1 MLEVLAILSASA
13 AGGLR
18 LALPLLLIGLLQ
30 GETLWSKVPILS
42 QFSPYWIVGV
52 LAGWSF
58 LELFIDRNVWGHRL
72 VILVQVICSPFV
84 GAILGMTVAELTET
98 PTWIIGII
106 GGLLAF
112 VLQLVQIGWFY
123 RLRGLPR
130 WLVVAQDLLCI
141 LLILFAIK
149 APTQGGLIALLLLW
163 LAIRSAK
170 DWRQKSAK
178 NYRDYKTK
186 RKFYR

>member
-18 LALPLLLIGLLQ
+18 LALPLLVIGLLQ
-30 GETLWSKVPILS
+30 GETLWSHVPVLS

-58 LELFIDRNVWGHRL
+58 LELFIDRNVWGHRFI
-72 VILVQVICSPFV
+72 ILVQVIFSPFV
-84 GAILGMTVAELTET
+84 GAILGMTVGELTQT
-98 PTWIIGII
+98 PAWIIGGV
-106 GGLLAF
+106 GGLLAL

-123 RLRGLPR
+123 RLGGLPR
-130 WLVVAQDLLCI
+130 WLLVAQDLLCI
-141 LLILFAIK
+141 LLILFAVK

-170 DWRQKSAK
+170 DWRQKSGK
-178 NYRDYKTK
+178 NYRHRRNIQK
-186 RKFYR
+186 R